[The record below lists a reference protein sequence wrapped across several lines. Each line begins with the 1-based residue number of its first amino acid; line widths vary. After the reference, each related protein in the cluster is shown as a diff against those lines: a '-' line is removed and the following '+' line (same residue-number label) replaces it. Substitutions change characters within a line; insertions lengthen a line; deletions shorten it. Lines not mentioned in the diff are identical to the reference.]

1 MNIEKVI
8 FNNLLN
14 NEEYGRKTIP
24 FLRSDYFNDSSD
36 KVVFEL
42 IDTYVNKYNAFPTKE
57 AMLVD
62 LNTRDNLNEDLF
74 VKCKDIVDE
83 IPNQIDSMTNL
94 DWLVDQTEKFCQD
107 KAIYNAIMASIKIMD
122 DKTGTFSKGAIPQLL
137 SDALAVSFDTSIGH
151 DFLND
156 SDARFEFYHRSE
168 ERLPFDLELF
178 NKITRGGIPRKTL
191 SILLAGTGVGKTL
204 AMCHFAA
211 ANLDAGKN
219 VLYITLEMAEEKIA
233 ERIDANLLDVPLDEL
248 YQIPK
253 AAYDKRMQRLRDRTV
268 GQLKIK
274 EFPTSSA
281 GAANFRHLLNELRIK
296 SNFIPDMIYIDYL
309 NICMSSRMKQGANVN
324 SYTYI
329 KAIAE
334 ELRGLAV
341 EFNVPIMSATQ
352 TTRAGFDSSDDRLT
366 DTSESFGLPATADF
380 MVALIATDEL
390 KALNQILVK
399 QLKNR
404 FSDIEGPY
412 KRFVIGVD
420 RPRMRLYDTEASSQD
435 DIVKDTP
442 AFDNSKSWEVTSAE
456 NKSKFNTNKFEGF
469 R

>member
-1 MNIEKVI
+1 MNLERAI

-14 NEEYGRKTIP
+14 NETYARKTIP
-24 FLRSDYFNDSSD
+24 FLKSDYFHNRNE

-42 IDTYVNKYNAFPTKE
+42 IDFYIAKYNATPTKE

-62 LNTRDNLNEDLF
+62 LNNRDNISEDQF
-74 VKCKDIVDE
+74 KDCKEIIEE
-83 IPNQIDSMTNL
+83 IPNQSDQISNV

-107 KAIYNAIMASIKIMD
+107 KAIYNAIMQSIQVMD
-122 DKTGTFSKGAIPQLL
+122 DKTGKLSKGSIPQLL

-151 DFLND
+151 DFIED
-156 SDARFEFYHRSE
+156 AAARFEFYHRKE
-168 ERLPFDLELF
+168 ERLPFDIEFL

-191 SILLAGTGVGKTL
+191 NILLAGTGVGKTL

-211 ANLDAGKN
+211 SYTAAGKN

-233 ERIDANLLDVPLDEL
+233 ERIDANLLNVELDEL
-248 YQIPK
+248 AHLPK
-253 AAYDKRMQRLRDRTV
+253 KSYDKKMAALKEKTTGRLI
-268 GQLKIK
+268 IK
-274 EFPTSSA
+274 EYPTSTA
-281 GAANFRHLLNELRIK
+281 GAANFRHLLNELKIK
-296 SNFIPDMIYIDYL
+296 KNFIPDVIFIDYL
-309 NICMSSRMKQGANVN
+309 NICMSSRLKQGANVN

-341 EFNVPIMSATQ
+341 EFNVPVISATQ
-352 TTRAGFDSSDDRLT
+352 TTRSGFDSSDVGLT

-390 KALNQILVK
+390 KALSQIMIK

-404 FSDIEGPY
+404 YSDPEMF
-412 KRFVIGVD
+412 KRFVVGVD
-420 RPRMRLYDTEASSQD
+420 RPRMRLYDVESSAQS
-435 DIVKDTP
+435 DIVDDSPVYDKTP
-442 AFDNSKSWEVTSAE
+442 SG
-456 NKSKFNTNKFEGF
+456 SKFDKEKFSGF
-469 R
+469 K